1 MTLNV
6 RLSLKCSQIFFSGKL
21 KRTTLYNPEVIA
33 LNKKIK
39 NLQKSKVTMAEKLK
53 KALILSENT
62 SFQKAI
68 KDFTPAA
75 TIFTHLQF
83 REIGKKK
90 LGRRFTKNEKVM
102 ALALYKQGPRSYR
115 WLRRFFVLP
124 SPLTLS
130 RMITRA
136 ALKPGLNEDLFRQLK
151 SKVDKMKDNDKL
163 CILLFDEVALA
174 PHFDYSKRRDCITGF
189 VDDGENRKRKIAD
202 HSLVFMI
209 RGIFRN
215 YKQPLAYTFCASTTS
230 AMEIVTQL
238 KTIIRKLKSIGLEVL
253 ATVCDQGATNVSAI
267 NWLINETRT
276 SYLRKSKEI
285 KYKIFEID
293 GNEVVPLYDPPHLIK
308 GIRNNLLQADLKA
321 NLNGTNVTG
330 KWDHIVKLYQ
340 KDGIY
345 DGIRLLHKLTD
356 RHVIPH
362 KISKMK
368 VKCATQIF
376 SRTVAGHLGSL
387 ARE

>member
-1 MTLNV
+1 
-6 RLSLKCSQIFFSGKL
+6 
-21 KRTTLYNPEVIA
+21 
-33 LNKKIK
+33 
-39 NLQKSKVTMAEKLK
+39 MAEKLK

-62 SFQKAI
+62 SFQRAMKE
-68 KDFTPAA
+68 FTPAA

-90 LGRRFTKNEKVM
+90 MGRRFTKNEKVM

-136 ALKPGLNEDLFRQLK
+136 ALKPGINEDLFQQLK
-151 SKVDKMKDNDKL
+151 SKVDKMKDTDKL
-163 CILLFDEVALA
+163 CILLFDEIALA
-174 PHFDYSKRRDCITGF
+174 PHFDYSKRRDCLTGF
-189 VDDGENRKRKIAD
+189 VDDGKNRKRKIAD
-202 HSLVFMI
+202 HALVFMI

-230 AMEIVTQL
+230 SMEIVTQI

-276 SYLRKSKEI
+276 SYLRKGKEI

-321 NLNGTNVTG
+321 NLNGRNVTG
-330 KWDHIVKLYQ
+330 KWDHIVELYQ
-340 KDGIY
+340 KDGVY
-345 DGIRLLHKLTD
+345 DGIRLIPKLTD

-387 ARE
+387 ACEYIFVYKYVYQALWRELGEA